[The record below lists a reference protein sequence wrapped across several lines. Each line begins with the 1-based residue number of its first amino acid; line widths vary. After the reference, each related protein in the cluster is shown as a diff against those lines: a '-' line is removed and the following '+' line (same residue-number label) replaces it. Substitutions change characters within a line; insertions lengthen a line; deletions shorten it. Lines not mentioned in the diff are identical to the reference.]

1 MDEIGNTCITLT
13 PCPDLKY
20 NDGNGTCLDCG
31 TNCTKCANVN
41 GKCLN
46 CTTDNAVDFA
56 NPKNCNYSSCVYPI
70 GPVGQPPVT
79 CLSTRFSTTR
89 LIPPFSTDAVEV
101 DWRTWGIVQD
111 MQDQEYCGSCW
122 AFSSI
127 GDTESAYAIATGQLY
142 KFSEQHPVSCSTDNY
157 GCDGGWPDYALEFY
171 ATQGTILWKDYPYIS
186 GSTAKDEAC
195 LSSNK
200 TKMYPLKSNAYYSV
214 PSSY

>member
-1 MDEIGNTCITLT
+1 VCKSCNALTKNCTTCSGLGGICNSCSSPYTLTSASKCACPAGMDEIGNTCITLT
-13 PCPDLKY
+13 PCADLKY

-111 MQDQEYCGSCW
+111 M
-122 AFSSI
+122 
-127 GDTESAYAIATGQLY
+127 
-142 KFSEQHPVSCSTDNY
+142 
-157 GCDGGWPDYALEFY
+157 
-171 ATQGTILWKDYPYIS
+171 
-186 GSTAKDEAC
+186 
-195 LSSNK
+195 
-200 TKMYPLKSNAYYSV
+200 
-214 PSSY
+214 